1 MPFVVPLALDTSK
14 PDWRRQFRSVKT
26 CECGAR
32 FGWVV
37 FHDEEYQRD
46 RWAPYNES
54 DGQLHHVTCPRR
66 KRFRRTLKEPK
77 GAAVARSAEAVKD
90 QPSERKPSAVQG
102 NLFGLIDPVRYGV
115 D

>member
-1 MPFVVPLALDTSK
+1 MPFVVPVALDTSK

-37 FHDEEYQRD
+37 FYDAEQQRD

-54 DGQLHHVTCPRR
+54 DGRLHFATCPRR
-66 KRFRRTLKEPK
+66 KRFRRPLKEPK
-77 GAAVARSAEAVKD
+77 GAAVARSLS
-90 QPSERKPSAVQG
+90 PPKPAPEQAS
-102 NLFGLIDPVRYGV
+102 LFGGHEQQQYPD
-115 D
+115 